1 MASIPCSSRHTASYM
16 KDIKDRFESQAQN
29 SLVTFTSQPSTTVL
43 QYFNTRVTQRLHH
56 YRSMKRQWQEVATL
70 VRNNSFVTPTCD
82 SSTSFQDV
90 PATAQDTSKN
100 IPGIAQKLNVEQK
113 SYRINDYIATT
124 TSGKENNEKNSIE
137 LDPLHSRIQQDLITL
152 RKLIKT
158 KQRKFIG
165 DNSFKA
171 CNSRR
176 SLQESASIGTA
187 IDDQENNNR
196 ATIRK
201 LGLRRKQKPLERV
214 KISGSKMHHSTP
226 QKNDSNDSVIISTSN
241 SSSTCSQYSKQQ
253 QQKQKTKRKKG
264 NKAFNTLYSRLNPPP
279 PPHPLP
285 SDSLA
290 YRTSHES
297 NRKSR
302 ASSRKT
308 QHSVSKQSPTSPLTM
323 SILQIPRL
331 IDDKQSRFVR
341 EGTQLPGI
349 IQLTNDEELT
359 TDRYTYASSSSSTT
373 PHSTMLKR
381 NTSLLPILLHSTS
394 SIGTQLRDIRPKMPE
409 YDIEE
414 GKGEKEHE
422 ETTTSNNDED
432 DSYYNLLNY
441 KTLINGLPDPVI
453 SIRPRFGQDDYGIL
467 FEQLDHI
474 RETMPDS
481 NIYDEYARIV

>member
-1 MASIPCSSRHTASYM
+1 MASIPCSSRPTVSYM
-16 KDIKDRFESQAQN
+16 KDIKDVFESQAQN
-29 SLVTFTSQPSTTVL
+29 SLVTFTSQPSATVL

-56 YRSMKRQWQEVATL
+56 YRSMKRQWQEVATF

-82 SSTSFQDV
+82 SSTSIQDV
-90 PATAQDTSKN
+90 SATAHDASKN
-100 IPGIAQKLNVEQK
+100 IPGIAQKSNVEQK
-113 SYRINDYIATT
+113 GYRINDYIATT
-124 TSGKENNEKNSIE
+124 TSGKENDEKNSIE

-158 KQRKFIG
+158 KQKKFIG

-171 CNSRR
+171 YNSRR

-196 ATIRK
+196 AIIRK
-201 LGLRRKQKPLERV
+201 LGSRRKQKPLDRV

-226 QKNDSNDSVIISTSN
+226 QKKDSNDSVIISTSN

-253 QQKQKTKRKKG
+253 PQKQKTKRKKG
-264 NKAFNTLYSRLNPPP
+264 NKTFNILYSRLNP

-290 YRTSHES
+290 YRTYHES

-308 QHSVSKQSPTSPLTM
+308 QHSVSKQSPLTM

-331 IDDKQSRFVR
+331 IDAKQSSFFR
-341 EGTQLPGI
+341 EETQLPGI
-349 IQLTNDEELT
+349 IKLTNDEELT
-359 TDRYTYASSSSSTT
+359 TDRYTYAASSSSTT

-394 SIGTQLRDIRPKMPE
+394 SIGTQSRDIRPKMPE

-414 GKGEKEHE
+414 EKGEQEQEHE
-422 ETTTSNNDED
+422 ETTTTNNDED
-432 DSYYNLLNY
+432 DSYYNLLDY
-441 KTLINGLPDPVI
+441 KTLINGLPEPVI

-481 NIYDEYARIV
+481 NIYDEYARIL

>member
-176 SLQESASIGTA
+176 SLQESF
-187 IDDQENNNR
+187 
-196 ATIRK
+196 
-201 LGLRRKQKPLERV
+201 
-214 KISGSKMHHSTP
+214 GSL
-226 QKNDSNDSVIISTSN
+226 
-241 SSSTCSQYSKQQ
+241 
-253 QQKQKTKRKKG
+253 RKK
-264 NKAFNTLYSRLNPPP
+264 
-279 PPHPLP
+279 
-285 SDSLA
+285 
-290 YRTSHES
+290 
-297 NRKSR
+297 
-302 ASSRKT
+302 
-308 QHSVSKQSPTSPLTM
+308 V
-323 SILQIPRL
+323 I
-331 IDDKQSRFVR
+331 
-341 EGTQLPGI
+341 
-349 IQLTNDEELT
+349 ND
-359 TDRYTYASSSSSTT
+359 
-373 PHSTMLKR
+373 
-381 NTSLLPILLHSTS
+381 
-394 SIGTQLRDIRPKMPE
+394 
-409 YDIEE
+409 
-414 GKGEKEHE
+414 
-422 ETTTSNNDED
+422 
-432 DSYYNLLNY
+432 
-441 KTLINGLPDPVI
+441 
-453 SIRPRFGQDDYGIL
+453 
-467 FEQLDHI
+467 
-474 RETMPDS
+474 
-481 NIYDEYARIV
+481 